1 MFFAFVDVR
10 NMTDLDPYLLFALI
24 GNSLECLALVVAII
38 VLVRHDRAQQRQL
51 EALQILITRGIEPE
65 QLVKLAS
72 TLDRLSESDVEDL
85 LASRGRL
92 PRTGSSAGSSIDRR

>member
-1 MFFAFVDVR
+1 MFFAFLVR

-24 GNSLECLALVVAII
+24 GNSIECVALVTAII

-72 TLDRLSESDVEDL
+72 TLDHLTESDVEDL
-85 LASRGRL
+85 LDSRGR
-92 PRTGSSAGSSIDRR
+92 PPKAGSSTGSSIDRR